1 MIPCKA
7 VYGIRY
13 VFIIGQGDGMT
24 RLLAIAVLIGV
35 AFVLFRYRTNE
46 KVQKATVITLIGA
59 FLIYTA
65 SIMIAELT
73 R

>member
-1 MIPCKA
+1 
-7 VYGIRY
+7 
-13 VFIIGQGDGMT
+13 MT
-24 RLLAIAVLIGV
+24 RLLAIAVLIAV

-46 KVQKATVITLIGA
+46 KVQKATIITLIGA

-65 SIMIAELT
+65 SIMFAELI